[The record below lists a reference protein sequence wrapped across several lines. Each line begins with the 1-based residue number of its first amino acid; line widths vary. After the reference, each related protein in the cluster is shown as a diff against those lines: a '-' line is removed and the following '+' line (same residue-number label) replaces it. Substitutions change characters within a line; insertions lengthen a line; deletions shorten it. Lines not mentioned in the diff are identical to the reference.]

1 VGASISAGN
10 VNSSN
15 QNDQKSKQSKQMSYE
30 HSDSRKPPHN
40 PHVRDS
46 QNIVKQKPKT
56 SDLRANSEVGK
67 ETHPRPV
74 TATI

>member
-1 VGASISAGN
+1 
-10 VNSSN
+10 
-15 QNDQKSKQSKQMSYE
+15 MTYE

-40 PHVRDS
+40 PQVRES

-67 ETHPRPV
+67 ETNPRPV
-74 TATI
+74 TAAIQASRNSSASANGSK

>member
-1 VGASISAGN
+1 
-10 VNSSN
+10 
-15 QNDQKSKQSKQMSYE
+15 MSYE

-40 PHVRDS
+40 PQVRDP

-67 ETHPRPV
+67 ETNPRPV

>member
-1 VGASISAGN
+1 
-10 VNSSN
+10 
-15 QNDQKSKQSKQMSYE
+15 MSYE

-40 PHVRDS
+40 PHMRDS

>member
-1 VGASISAGN
+1 
-10 VNSSN
+10 
-15 QNDQKSKQSKQMSYE
+15 MTYE

-40 PHVRDS
+40 PQVRDS

-67 ETHPRPV
+67 ETNPRPV
-74 TATI
+74 TAAIQANRNSSASDNGSK